1 MGLHIWGMGMI
12 DYLAMA
18 LMAILWAGAF
28 ISGKLSVATVPSE
41 IVAFL
46 RFLVAGAAMLVIMVG
61 SHKARELG
69 FTRKDLPLIL
79 GLGAS
84 GIAGYNLLFFRGLHL
99 AAASDGA
106 MIIPTLNPLLTL
118 FAAALVLGEPLTARK
133 LTGASI
139 SLAGQVLIFWTLVQT
154 AAQDPARLAG
164 DLYYAASAVCW
175 STYTILGRMAAR
187 RFSPMASTTMASVAG
202 ALMLL
207 PFALWYFPGSTGYT
221 AKFWGHIGYLAIGAT
236 VGGFFLWGWGVHR
249 LGASRAAVFINLV
262 PVFTLVLAAL
272 LLNER
277 PTALQVLGMLV
288 VLSGVYLSGT
298 AKPPATASVRA

>member
-1 MGLHIWGMGMI
+1 MI
-12 DYLAMA
+12 DYLSMT

-28 ISGKLSVATVPSE
+28 VSGKLSVAAVPSE

-46 RFLVAGAAMLVIMVG
+46 RFLVAGLAMLLIMAAG
-61 SHKARELG
+61 RNM
-69 FTRKDLPLIL
+69 KDLGLTRRDIPLVL

-84 GIAGYNLLFFRGLHL
+84 GIAGYNILFFRGLHL
-99 AAASDGA
+99 ASASDGA

-118 FAAALVLGEPLTARK
+118 FVAALLLGEPLTARK

-139 SLAGQVLIFWTLVQT
+139 SLVGQVLIFWTLVQA

-164 DLYYAASAVCW
+164 DLYYVASAVCW
-175 STYTILGRMAAR
+175 STYTILGRIAAR
-187 RFSPMASTTMASVAG
+187 RFSPMASTTIASVTG
-202 ALMLL
+202 ALMLI

-221 AKFWGHIGYLAIGAT
+221 VKFWGHIFYLAIGAT
-236 VGGFFLWGWGVHR
+236 VGGFFLWSRGVHR

-272 LLNER
+272 ILNER
-277 PTALQVLGMLV
+277 PTLLQLVGMLV
-288 VLSGVYLSGT
+288 VLSGVYLAGT
-298 AKPPATASVRA
+298 AKPPIAARA